1 MSDSLGDRIL
11 AKVREM
17 PDFPK
22 PGLVFRDITR
32 IMTDADLF
40 REVVDTLADRFGGEP
55 PDLVCGVEAR
65 GYIFGAALAYRMGL
79 GFLPIRW
86 EGKLPPDRLTADF
99 ELEYGFDALEV
110 HGGDLEGGRRVL
122 IVDDLLGT
130 GKTIEKCCELVVKAG
145 GKIQAIAVVVEV
157 ESLRGRARFEET
169 DLVALSKLGE

>member
-1 MSDSLGDRIL
+1 MSDSLSDRIL

-22 PGLVFRDITR
+22 PGLVYRDITQ
-32 IMTDADLF
+32 ILTDADLF
-40 REVVDTLADRFGGEP
+40 KEVIDTLADRFGGEP

-65 GYIFGAALAYRMGL
+65 GYIFGAALAYKLGL

-99 ELEYGFDALEV
+99 ELEYGFDAMEV
-110 HGGDLEGGRRVL
+110 HGASLAGGRKVL

-130 GKTIEKCCELVVKAG
+130 GKTIGKCAELVTKAG
-145 GKIQAIAVVVEV
+145 GEVQAIAVVVEV
-157 ESLRGRARFEET
+157 TSLQGRDKFEET
-169 DLVALSKLGE
+169 ELVSLSRLGE